1 MKKLITKYIL
11 CSISYI
17 METLHKKLK
26 KGVYISNVL
35 GCITFALVQ
44 KRELTPSLHW

>member
-1 MKKLITKYIL
+1 MLDFLYHV
-11 CSISYI
+11 
-17 METLHKKLK
+17 ETLPEKLK